1 MTAVD
6 GHLQVNTMKG
16 STILLQ
22 ANPTACQVI
31 GINELGEMTRATP
44 AYSNGQIF
52 IRTYQHL
59 YCIEESQ

>member
-6 GHLQVNTMKG
+6 GHLQITTMKG
-16 STILLQ
+16 ATILFE
-22 ANPTACQVI
+22 ADPASCKVI
-31 GINELGEMTRATP
+31 GTNELGETTRATP

-59 YCIEESQ
+59 YCIEVSQ

>member
-1 MTAVD
+1 
-6 GHLQVNTMKG
+6 MKG

-22 ANPTACQVI
+22 ADPTACQVI